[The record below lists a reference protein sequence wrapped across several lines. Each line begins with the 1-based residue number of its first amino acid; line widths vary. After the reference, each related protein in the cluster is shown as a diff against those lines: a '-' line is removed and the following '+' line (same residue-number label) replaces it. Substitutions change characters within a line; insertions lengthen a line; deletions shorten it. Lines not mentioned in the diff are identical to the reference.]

1 MSIRTLIKQHGHD
14 AIRDFEIAARLF
26 ARGNTD
32 VLKLSVAEN
41 VLLFPELIQQIH
53 ELEPLGSQDLMYTDA
68 YGTEQLRQS
77 AAAMLNRTLHLG
89 EPALDARHVSGF
101 SSTRA
106 SLLRLLEPLV
116 GPDQPYF
123 LVPVPCW
130 QGFEWVL
137 EDALGGRIVPVPSSS
152 RNDFA
157 LSLAEIRLAY
167 ERTLRQSGREP
178 VALVLT
184 NPGNP
189 VGRNISRPQLEEIMA
204 WVLDSTGMQLV
215 SDEIY
220 AHAQAHGAA
229 TPFTSALALERA
241 REPGAW
247 ARVHVAWGFAKD
259 FGLSG
264 FRIGL
269 YLCRDEARQQEA
281 RKKAQW
287 SPFDSYN
294 SVTMA
299 SSVLGARGEPGQQLM
314 TLFKERLSPLYDS
327 VRKALEVER
336 IPFTGH
342 TDAAVFFWLDLRA
355 WLRLVPPG
363 FECPKGLMER
373 ELLSTSMDDQEN
385 RLREYLV
392 CEARVDLA
400 PGTQFLFS
408 EPGFFRMCYTA
419 AEPQSV
425 LDGVRR
431 MGAALRKLG

>member
-1 MSIRTLIKQHGHD
+1 MSIRTLIAQYGHD

-26 ARGNTD
+26 ARRNTD
-32 VLKLSVAEN
+32 VVKLSVAEN

-53 ELEPLGSQDLMYTDA
+53 QLEPLGSQDLMYTDA
-68 YGTEQLRQS
+68 YGTEQMRERT
-77 AAAMLNRTLHLG
+77 AAMLNRTLGLG
-89 EPALDARHVSGF
+89 EPGLDARHVSGF

-106 SLLRLLEPLV
+106 ALLRLLEPLA
-116 GPDQPYF
+116 GPGVPYF
-123 LVPVPCW
+123 LVPTPCW

-137 EDALGGRIVPVPSSS
+137 EDALGGRIERVASSPRS
-152 RNDFA
+152 GFA
-157 LSLAEIRLAY
+157 LSLSEIKQAY
-167 ERTLRQSGREP
+167 ERALQRQGREP

-189 VGRNISRPQLEEIMA
+189 VGRNIPRPQLEEITA
-204 WVLDSTGMQLV
+204 WLLDSTGMQLV

-220 AHAQAHGAA
+220 AHAQANGSA
-229 TPFTSALALERA
+229 TPFTSVLALDCA
-241 REPGAW
+241 RKPSAW
-247 ARVHVAWGFAKD
+247 GRIHVAWGFAKD

-281 RKKAQW
+281 RKNAQW

-299 SSVLGARGEPGQQLM
+299 SSVLGAQGESGERLM
-314 TLFKERLSPLYDS
+314 TLFKERLSPLHES
-327 VRKALEVER
+327 VRKTLEAEQ
-336 IPFTGH
+336 IPFTDH
-342 TDAAVFFWLDLRA
+342 TNAALFFWLDLRR
-355 WLRLVPPG
+355 WLDLVPAD
-363 FECPKGLMER
+363 FECPQELLER
-373 ELLSTSMDDQEN
+373 ELLSTSIDDREN

-392 CEARVDLA
+392 CMARVDLA
-400 PGTQFLFS
+400 PGTQFLSS

-419 AEPQSV
+419 AEPTKV

-431 MGAALRKLG
+431 MGAVLRNLG